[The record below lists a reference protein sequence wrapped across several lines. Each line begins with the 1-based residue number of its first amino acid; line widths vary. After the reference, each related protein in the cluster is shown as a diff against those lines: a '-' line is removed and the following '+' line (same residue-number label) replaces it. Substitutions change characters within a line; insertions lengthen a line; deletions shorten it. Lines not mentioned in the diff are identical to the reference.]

1 MSPAESAERSS
12 QWLTDLVSELPGL
25 RNATSR
31 DPGFKNWRQNA
42 ITILQRIWPADQ
54 DHAERF
60 RRIPFSPVDPRAEV
74 RVQRESFSR
83 GCQEAARVLNSF
95 IQEIQA
101 YGVPEIAGDAQQQTE
116 ESGFVDGFPTVDLPS
131 GDLSSPPVPYADE
144 FGQPPHQAADPR
156 YTAPGLRG
164 QPPQQPPP
172 PQAKQTPSGTTDA
185 RPSRKGLNVAAKLR
199 DLLGLTG
206 FAAKP
211 APAPPPPPPAPAE
224 PDPSLGIIP
233 VGDEVDAPQ
242 PEPQR
247 PSVQQRP
254 TVQRPTV
261 QRPRV
266 QEYPPP
272 PPPPPQAAAPAP
284 PAPAPPAPARG
295 AAPPPPGRAQ
305 TPPAPQQ
312 PMPPAAGM
320 SVVMSRPTTLKGNI
334 GKVSI
339 ESLISP
345 EFRGGAE
352 SGGVKPPA
360 TDTPAPA
367 AASPPHVEPPAARPP
382 LSIVPP
388 PPSEPASQAPPATP
402 ASTAKADASEPPAR
416 AKSTS
421 KVVPFPQPPGA
432 PARAVDPSAAE
443 PTVKPAAE
451 NESDEQAPN
460 AEEFARAAQDFMRS
474 SPVLGAT
481 GKKVQRPQPSTEH
494 GFNDPDAIAVMSVVD
509 ELTQLGVPATRQS
522 EARARLLDLGRRLET
537 NELDWNA
544 LRKAVW
550 FAMEYPEVARR
561 LMPLLLPWIDR
572 AA

>member
-1 MSPAESAERSS
+1 VSPAESAERST

-164 QPPQQPPP
+164 QPPQPPPP

-211 APAPPPPPPAPAE
+211 APAPPTPPPAPAE

-247 PSVQQRP
+247 PSACRSTHLRLRLRLRLP
-254 TVQRPTV
+254 
-261 QRPRV
+261 RPRHRR
-266 QEYPPP
+266 PHRPLP
-272 PPPPPQAAAPAP
+272 HAAPRRLRRGVRRRRPRLSSPCPPRPGCRWSCRDPRRSRATSGRCRSSRSSAP
-284 PAPAPPAPARG
+284 SSV
-295 AAPPPPGRAQ
+295 AAPRV
-305 TPPAPQQ
+305 
-312 PMPPAAGM
+312 AA
-320 SVVMSRPTTLKGNI
+320 
-334 GKVSI
+334 
-339 ESLISP
+339 
-345 EFRGGAE
+345 
-352 SGGVKPPA
+352 
-360 TDTPAPA
+360 
-367 AASPPHVEPPAARPP
+367 
-382 LSIVPP
+382 
-388 PPSEPASQAPPATP
+388 
-402 ASTAKADASEPPAR
+402 
-416 AKSTS
+416 
-421 KVVPFPQPPGA
+421 
-432 PARAVDPSAAE
+432 
-443 PTVKPAAE
+443 
-451 NESDEQAPN
+451 
-460 AEEFARAAQDFMRS
+460 
-474 SPVLGAT
+474 
-481 GKKVQRPQPSTEH
+481 
-494 GFNDPDAIAVMSVVD
+494 
-509 ELTQLGVPATRQS
+509 
-522 EARARLLDLGRRLET
+522 
-537 NELDWNA
+537 
-544 LRKAVW
+544 
-550 FAMEYPEVARR
+550 
-561 LMPLLLPWIDR
+561 
-572 AA
+572 